1 LQSAKAFGTEYEYQA
16 FQNLAN
22 MDIDMHKHSMPF
34 CQLLFVETNIKT
46 QTTSEYDF
54 MHIQPLCILIFG
66 LFHITNQYWYQ
77 SSLEHVLTQV
87 KNGDQQFWK

>member
-1 LQSAKAFGTEYEYQA
+1 MTEYEYQA

-22 MDIDMHKHSMPF
+22 MDIDMHKDSMRL
-34 CQLLFVETNIKT
+34 CQLLFVEANIKSR
-46 QTTSEYDF
+46 TTSEYDF
-54 MHIQPLCILIFG
+54 MHIQPLWKLIIG